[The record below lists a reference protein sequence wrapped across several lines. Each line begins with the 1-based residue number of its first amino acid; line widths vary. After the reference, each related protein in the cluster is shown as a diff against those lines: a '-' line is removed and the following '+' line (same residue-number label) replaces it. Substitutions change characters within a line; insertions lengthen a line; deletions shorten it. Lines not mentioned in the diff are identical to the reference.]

1 MMNFVLRAR
10 KLDWEQIKF
19 KEFSAEEC
27 KKYWEYIQVNKF
39 IDDDVFM
46 IRREYS
52 WMLLY
57 LNSNKYTFRQESEDS
72 ESWPK

>member
-39 IDDDVFM
+39 IDDDDDDVFM
-46 IRREYS
+46 IRKKTILIKNAFRRE
-52 WMLLY
+52 
-57 LNSNKYTFRQESEDS
+57 FEDS

>member
-46 IRREYS
+46 IRMENS
-52 WMLLY
+52 WMLLF

-72 ESWPK
+72 GSWPK

>member
-27 KKYWEYIQVNKF
+27 KKYWEYIQVNEF
-39 IDDDVFM
+39 IDDDVYM
-46 IRREYS
+46 IRKETS
-52 WMLLY
+52 
-57 LNSNKYTFRQESEDS
+57 
-72 ESWPK
+72 

>member
-1 MMNFVLRAR
+1 MPIVCRYLEMMNFVLRAR

-46 IRREYS
+46 IRKETSWCYYS
-52 WMLLY
+52 
-57 LNSNKYTFRQESEDS
+57 SQF
-72 ESWPK
+72 

>member
-46 IRREYS
+46 IRRKTS
-52 WMLLY
+52 
-57 LNSNKYTFRQESEDS
+57 
-72 ESWPK
+72 